1 MIVIHLLT
9 VLLLIYLLLTIPYL
23 FLLAA
28 AGRFGRLASWSSHP
42 KKASIAVIIPSF
54 KDDNVILNTAG
65 MALGHDYPN
74 YTVTVIADSLRPE
87 TITRLKA
94 MPLHLVE
101 VQWEKSMKAKSLHAA
116 LTQLDSAG
124 YDIGFILDAD
134 NLMSPGCLEKV
145 NHAFQTGRKAIQCH
159 RTAKNKN
166 TAIATL
172 DAISEEINNT
182 IFRRGQRVLGLS
194 CALIGSG
201 MAFEFDLLKN
211 IFASPTIQNNPGE
224 DKEVEVQLIKRGIPV
239 EYLENAYVYDE
250 KVQRKE
256 VFEKQRTRWLGMQLE
271 NIKLLFARD
280 MRHLL
285 TKGVYLHKIFEWL
298 LLPRLFLVALFALIS
313 ACCVIDA
320 NTSLHILAPAW
331 PWWIALALLYGSTLL
346 IATPAAFYNGSTLKA
361 LLKIPVLLF
370 SMLKALFSVKKN
382 KAGFIHTPKEFS
394 N

>member
-1 MIVIHLLT
+1 
-9 VLLLIYLLLTIPYL
+9 
-23 FLLAA
+23 
-28 AGRFGRLASWSSHP
+28 
-42 KKASIAVIIPSF
+42 
-54 KDDNVILNTAG
+54 
-65 MALGHDYPN
+65 
-74 YTVTVIADSLRPE
+74 
-87 TITRLKA
+87 
-94 MPLHLVE
+94 
-101 VQWEKSMKAKSLHAA
+101 
-116 LTQLDSAG
+116 
-124 YDIGFILDAD
+124 
-134 NLMSPGCLEKV
+134 MSPGCLEKV

>member
-1 MIVIHLLT
+1 MIVVHLLT
-9 VLLLIYLLLTIPYL
+9 ILLLLYLLATIPYL
-23 FLLAA
+23 FVLAA
-28 AGRFGRLASWSSHP
+28 AGRFGRLPTWSSHP
-42 KKASIAVIIPSF
+42 VKARIAVVIPSF
-54 KDDNVILNTAG
+54 KDDNVILDTAG
-65 MALGHDYPN
+65 KALGQDYAS
-74 YTVTVIADSLRPE
+74 YTVTVIADSLQPE
-87 TITRLKA
+87 TIARLKA
-94 MPLHLVE
+94 MSLQVVE
-101 VQWEKSMKAKSLHAA
+101 VKWEKSMKAKSLDAA
-116 LTQLDSAG
+116 LGQMDAAH

-145 NHAFQTGRKAIQCH
+145 NHAFQSGRKAIQCH

-201 MAFEFDLLKN
+201 MAFEFGLLKD

-239 EYLENAYVYDE
+239 EYLEDAFVLDE

-285 TKGVYLHKIFEWL
+285 TKGIYIHKIFEWL
-298 LLPRLFLVALFALIS
+298 LLPRLFLMALFALLL
-313 ACCVIDA
+313 ACCAVDA
-320 NTSLHILAPAW
+320 RTSLHLLSPPW
-331 PWWIALALLYGSTLL
+331 PWWAALALVYAATLL
-346 IATPAAFYNGSTLKA
+346 IATPSAFYNAGTLKA

-370 SMLKALFSVKKN
+370 SMLKALMSVKKN
-382 KAGFIHTPKEFS
+382 KKGFIHTPKEFS
-394 N
+394 R

>member
-1 MIVIHLLT
+1 MIVIHVLT
-9 VLLLIYLLLTIPYL
+9 LLLFVYLLLTIPYL

-28 AGRFGRLASWSSHP
+28 AGRFGKLPNWSSHP
-42 KKASIAVIIPSF
+42 EKARIAVIIPSF
-54 KDDNVILNTAG
+54 KDDSVILDTASQ
-65 MALGHDYPN
+65 ALGQDYPN
-74 YTVTVIADSLRPE
+74 FTVTVIADTLRPE

-94 MPLHLVE
+94 LPLHLVT
-101 VQWEKSMKAKSLHAA
+101 VQWDKSMKAKSLNAA
-116 LTQLDSAG
+116 LVQLAATP

-201 MAFEFDLLKN
+201 MAFEFSLLKD

-239 EYLENAYVYDE
+239 EYLENAYVLDE

-256 VFEKQRTRWLGMQLE
+256 VFETQRTRWLGMQLE

-285 TKGVYLHKIFEWL
+285 TKGIYIHKIFEWL
-298 LLPRLFLVALFALIS
+298 LLPRLFLMALFALLL
-313 ACCVIDA
+313 ACCAVDA
-320 NTSLHILAPAW
+320 RTSLHLLSPTW
-331 PWWIALALLYGSTLL
+331 PWWATLALVYAATLL
-346 IATPAAFYNGSTLKA
+346 IATPAAFYNTGTLKA

-370 SMLKALFSVKKN
+370 SMLKALMSVKKN
-382 KAGFIHTPKEFS
+382 KKGFIHTPKEYS
-394 N
+394 R